1 MEDDKMKTRKR
12 IFVAVN
18 LPDKIKEKLIGYQSQ
33 WNEIPANW
41 TKKENLHI
49 TLSFLGYLADEDL
62 PDVLVATEKVAA
74 KAESFSVVLD
84 KICYGPKDKK
94 PPRPRTKQE
103 KEDLQQ
109 DYGHGNRYGVGAR
122 MIWAVG
128 ENPKL
133 GKLQRELER
142 SLLFS
147 GNEKTVNTDE
157 NRTYTAHIT
166 LARIR
171 QWEFRRIDPE
181 AIPIIDNDISLS
193 FSVNSIE
200 IMESILK
207 KGGPQYIALES
218 YPLG

>member
-1 MEDDKMKTRKR
+1 MKTRKR

-84 KICYGPKDKK
+84 KICYGPKGKN
-94 PPRPRTKQE
+94 PP
-103 KEDLQQ
+103 
-109 DYGHGNRYGVGAR
+109 R
-122 MIWAVG
+122 MIWATG
-128 ENPKL
+128 ESEELSN
-133 GKLQRELER
+133 LQRELEK
-142 SLLFS
+142 SLIFS
-147 GNEKTVNTDE
+147 IEGDETKINQSKKNTI
-157 NRTYTAHIT
+157 HVT

-171 QWEFRRIDPE
+171 QWDFRRIDPE
-181 AIPIIDNDISLS
+181 ESPIIDNDIAIS
-193 FSVNSIE
+193 FPVNSVD
-200 IMESILK
+200 IMESVLK
-207 KGGPQYIALES
+207 KGGPKYIVLES
-218 YPLG
+218 YSLEH